1 MPDRLK
7 GEVEKI
13 TFYSEDSGFGVIRL
27 RSGRTITGTL
37 PKLNEGDR
45 IEAEGEWMVHPK
57 FGAQLKVSK
66 ITILEPKGK
75 AAILKYLLSGVIKG
89 FTKTT
94 AKRFVDLYGEDALDI
109 LEKEPKKILKVPG
122 ISETQYDIIL
132 KSWSEQK

>member
-57 FGAQLKVSK
+57 FGAQLK
-66 ITILEPKGK
+66 
-75 AAILKYLLSGVIKG
+75 LSLIH
-89 FTKTT
+89 
-94 AKRFVDLYGEDALDI
+94 I
-109 LEKEPKKILKVPG
+109 
-122 ISETQYDIIL
+122 
-132 KSWSEQK
+132 